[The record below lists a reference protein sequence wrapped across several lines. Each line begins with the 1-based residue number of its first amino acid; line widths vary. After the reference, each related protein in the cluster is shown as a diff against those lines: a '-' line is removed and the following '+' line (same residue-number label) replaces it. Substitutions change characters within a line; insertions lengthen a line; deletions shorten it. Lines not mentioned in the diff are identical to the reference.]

1 MIDVV
6 LSEYDSQIVRMYSLL
21 YNTSRL
27 SCEGKSWFISNENDT
42 IEFKGYKGFI
52 DFIEEEVKESL
63 LTYAL
68 NGELMELVDLFS
80 WH

>member
-21 YNTSRL
+21 YNTTKL
-27 SCEGKSWFISNENDT
+27 SCDGKRWIVSNENGT
-42 IEFKGYKGFI
+42 VEFKGYKGFF
-52 DFIEEEVKESL
+52 DFIEGEVKESL

-68 NGELMELVDLFS
+68 NDELMELVDLFS

>member
-1 MIDVV
+1 MIDVI
-6 LSEYDSQIVRMYSLL
+6 LSEYDTNLIRIYLLFYST
-21 YNTSRL
+21 TSL
-27 SCEGKSWFISNENDT
+27 TCEGKSWIVSNEDKT

-68 NGELMELVDLFS
+68 NGELEELVELLG
-80 WH
+80 